1 MFGGQCHATFI
12 SERPGKLPPGV
23 GIEWFEKINI
33 TTPIYHSIIMKQVLT
48 FVFLLS
54 MVQSWAVDRTWVG
67 ISNGIW
73 HSAVNWSPM
82 GIPAEGDTVRI
93 LGGQNVNITSASD
106 TIFYL
111 LIDGGSRL
119 IIRDGGILNV
129 KGQHATNTFLDYGI
143 YLKDGNINNGF
154 EIHITGDNAG
164 GIYLGPDGVLDG
176 SGEIW
181 INNLKD
187 FSRPGIYNQG
197 QCVYD
202 GPVYMTDLN
211 YIGVWNFGEFIV
223 MDDGLIEVSHGTS
236 RGVQNADSLVN
247 HGAIRLSHLGSEA
260 LYNTGQFVNSGAIN
274 IDSVGSAAV
283 LSIDTFLNEVNA
295 LIEIDS
301 ASFNGFTL
309 SGFFMNDGSIIAT
322 RMFEGI
328 YSQTGGFV
336 NTGNIELT
344 NCKADG
350 LEILESFGSNTG
362 SIQINGCSRGLY
374 VYGQVDSFSNEGNF
388 SINDA
393 FIGVLNYSTLEN
405 SIGSTLSIENCTLSG
420 FRHYGTAENE
430 GSISINLM
438 GSAGLEIF
446 HSTGVTQLQNLSD
459 GHISITN
466 CQGDPFTASLNTI
479 FDCEGTLEVD
489 P

>member
-1 MFGGQCHATFI
+1 
-12 SERPGKLPPGV
+12 
-23 GIEWFEKINI
+23 
-33 TTPIYHSIIMKQVLT
+33 MKKVLT
-48 FVFLLS
+48 FVFILTI
-54 MVQSWAVDRTWVG
+54 VQSWAVDRTWVG

-82 GIPAEGDTVRI
+82 GIPVEGDTVRI
-93 LGGQNVNITSASD
+93 LGGQNVNISSASD

-181 INNLKD
+181 INDLND

-202 GPVYMTDLN
+202 GPVYMTDLK
-211 YIGVWNFGEFIV
+211 YFGVWNFGEFIL
-223 MDDGLIEVSHGTS
+223 MDDGQIEVSHGTN

-247 HGAIRLSHLGSEA
+247 HGTIRLSHLGSEA
-260 LYNTGQFVNSGAIN
+260 VYNTGHFINSGAIN
-274 IDSVGSAAV
+274 IDSVGSDAV
-283 LSIDTFLNEVNA
+283 FSSDTFLNKVNG

-301 ASFNGFTL
+301 AFSNGFTL
-309 SGFFMNDGSIIAT
+309 SGLFMNDGSIIAD

-328 YSQTGGFV
+328 YSLAGGFV
-336 NTGNIELT
+336 NTGNIELN
-344 NCKADG
+344 NCKSDG
-350 LEILESFGSNTG
+350 LEILDSYGINSG
-362 SIQINGCSRGLY
+362 QIYINAGQRGLY
-374 VYGQVDSFSNEGNF
+374 MLVLVDSFVNEGTF
-388 SINDA
+388 STYGA
-393 FIGVLNYSTLEN
+393 YVGVLNYSTFRN
-405 SIGSTLSIENCTLSG
+405 TMGSVLTIENCTFSG
-420 FRHYGTAENE
+420 FINYGTAENQ
-430 GSISINLM
+430 GSIALNIM
-438 GSAGLEIF
+438 GNSGFEILP
-446 HSTGVTQLQNLSD
+446 STGGTVFHNMSD
-459 GHISITN
+459 GHILIEN
-466 CQGDPFTASLNTI
+466 CQGAPFMVSHTTI
-479 FDCEGTLEVD
+479 FTCVGALEVD